1 MYFRSKLISGLLAS
15 KSDVVRK
22 GKVEKDIKKVDVRHL
37 EIRASKPT
45 KNSDREVL
53 LTKSRRSA
61 RRSTRH
67 RPIARSRSANRMDD
81 DDDVFGTHSARM
93 WNRIWHSNVKLDLI
107 RLKYH
112 WHTSQI
118 SMLTNNALGSFY
130 NFHLSILTGIQD
142 IKLTLNKI

>member
-1 MYFRSKLISGLLAS
+1 MKKLMIYMCLRSKLISGLLAS

-37 EIRASKPT
+37 EIRASKPA
-45 KNSDREVL
+45 KNSEREVL

-67 RPIARSRSANRMDD
+67 RPGTITRSRSANRMDD

-93 WNRIWHSNVKLDLI
+93 
-107 RLKYH
+107 
-112 WHTSQI
+112 
-118 SMLTNNALGSFY
+118 
-130 NFHLSILTGIQD
+130 
-142 IKLTLNKI
+142 